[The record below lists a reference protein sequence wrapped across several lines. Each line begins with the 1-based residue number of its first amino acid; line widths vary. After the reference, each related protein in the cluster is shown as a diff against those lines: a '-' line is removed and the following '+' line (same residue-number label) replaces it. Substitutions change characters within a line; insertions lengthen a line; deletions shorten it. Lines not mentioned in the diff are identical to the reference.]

1 MRLDL
6 YLNNIGKYES
16 RSKAAQ
22 AISRGDVLIKGKA
35 VKPSF
40 EYNGEDIS
48 YIDSALNCVSNG
60 GYKLYKA
67 LEDFAFDINGLV
79 AADIGASTGG
89 FTECLLKNGCKKVY
103 AIDVGTGLLHPTI
116 ANDERVIVK
125 DGINARNLTVDDLG
139 ELCDLATIDVSFI
152 SLTYVLKNAADV
164 LKDNGH
170 IISLIKPQFE
180 CEKRDLSKKGILVDK
195 KKRDK
200 VLSDVQNFCRNSGL
214 VVAGLI
220 PAPHPF
226 DNKNQEFLIYLK
238 IA

>member
-6 YLNNIGKYES
+6 YLNSIGKYES

-79 AADIGASTGG
+79 ALYS
-89 FTECLLKNGCKKVY
+89 
-103 AIDVGTGLLHPTI
+103 
-116 ANDERVIVK
+116 
-125 DGINARNLTVDDLG
+125 
-139 ELCDLATIDVSFI
+139 
-152 SLTYVLKNAADV
+152 
-164 LKDNGH
+164 
-170 IISLIKPQFE
+170 
-180 CEKRDLSKKGILVDK
+180 
-195 KKRDK
+195 
-200 VLSDVQNFCRNSGL
+200 
-214 VVAGLI
+214 
-220 PAPHPF
+220 
-226 DNKNQEFLIYLK
+226 
-238 IA
+238 